1 MGSFSGNFPPVIG
14 LVYVGFLL
22 SMPALTAA
30 ILASLLSGLD
40 ALYVLDFLFLVG
52 CGSILEAGPV
62 LGSGRGGCLN
72 AGAPESAA
80 Y

>member
-1 MGSFSGNFPPVIG
+1 MN
-14 LVYVGFLL
+14 VGFLL
-22 SMPALTAA
+22 SIPAFTFA

-40 ALYVLDFLFLVG
+40 ALYVLDLRPLDCLISFAASLAASLT
-52 CGSILEAGPV
+52 GSILEAGPV

>member
-1 MGSFSGNFPPVIG
+1 M
-14 LVYVGFLL
+14 YVGFLL
-22 SMPALTAA
+22 SMAVLTAA

-40 ALYVLDFLFLVG
+40 ALYVLAVLFFLVG